1 MLVWRGAGIIVPI
14 LVFICA
20 MCYTWISGD
29 PDGTLGN
36 INTWKWATLISSPL
50 LLLIGLGLFAPS
62 EDEQGNK
69 VRKKHDFFWIPV
81 FVWGIILGGICIY
94 TWFFAGKSEAKP
106 TPSEESNPVVDGNDV
121 EKENAVAKRVV
132 HFYNPSD
139 KDSMGYLASD
149 NTETETN
156 EEGMLAP
163 LQSMSLELPSGNSYL
178 FGGFNAQGNIVLSLP
193 ADKQDVDTSLYVVVE
208 GKEGNFY
215 QRILRKAT
223 PEEDDNDDAWLV
235 LDGKTKMLLVN
246 VSTACADG
254 VSKDAILKAKWSNS
268 IQEEYE
274 ATDLIEP
281 LYKMYQKDKMIRVF
295 GPGDDLP
302 TNAKESDLIYLL
314 VPYRGEKDKNA
325 LIAKTIVAQRF

>member
-36 INTWKWATLISSPL
+36 VNTWRWATVISGPL
-50 LLLIGLGLFAPS
+50 LLLIGLGLFMPD
-62 EDEQGNK
+62 EDAQGNK

-81 FVWGIILGGICIY
+81 FVWGIILCVACVY
-94 TWFFAGKSEAKP
+94 FWFFTGKADAQPAPADASG
-106 TPSEESNPVVDGNDV
+106 TVSDSTSVEEEERRLP
-121 EKENAVAKRVV
+121 RIV
-132 HFYNPSD
+132 HIYNPSAT
-139 KDSMGYLASD
+139 DSMSYLVSD
-149 NTETETN
+149 NTETQTN

-178 FGGFNAQGNIVLSLP
+178 FGGFNAQGDIVLSLP

-215 QRILRKAT
+215 QRIVGKAT
-223 PEEDDNDDAWLV
+223 PEQDDNDDAWLV

-246 VSTACADG
+246 VSTACEQG
-254 VSKDAILKAKWSNS
+254 VAKDAILKAKWTAS
-268 IQEEYE
+268 IQEEYDANE
-274 ATDLIEP
+274 LIEP
-281 LYKMYQKDKMIRVF
+281 LYGKYQENKMIRVY

-314 VPYRGEKDKNA
+314 IPYHGEKDKNA
-325 LIAKTIVAQRF
+325 HIAKTIIAQRF